1 MKMEA
6 RLSRTYPTTEQAG
19 ALRAAL
25 EPDDEGYVE
34 AATSGPTL
42 TLHVHARNVGELRRS
57 LEDVLACL
65 SGAERTWETRRGLP
79 AATEERP
86 R

>member
-6 RLSRTYPTTEQAG
+6 RLSRTYPTKEQAG

-34 AATSGPTL
+34 AATTGPTL
-42 TLHVHARNVGELRRS
+42 TLHVRARNVGELRRS

-65 SGAERTWETRRGLP
+65 SGAERTWESRRGSRG
-79 AATEERP
+79 AREESP
-86 R
+86 K